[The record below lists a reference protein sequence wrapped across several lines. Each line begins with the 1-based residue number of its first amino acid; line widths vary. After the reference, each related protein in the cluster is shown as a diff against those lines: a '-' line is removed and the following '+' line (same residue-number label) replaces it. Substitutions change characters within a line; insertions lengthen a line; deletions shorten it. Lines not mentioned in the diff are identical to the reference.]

1 MSCTE
6 RVICLQCTSL
16 SNPSS
21 LSSSPPLLRCRRQ
34 FSPPSKS
41 LLKKYIRS
49 VATRYGHAGMPWL
62 VHTELVNR
70 FGITKELPPD
80 LAERIKQLQQ
90 LRNER
95 ERAVRPRSFSLAFE
109 KATVADNGN
118 HDDDGVKYP
127 ILDETLP
134 EGKQNDPSGRPLPRA
149 FPTGVSPSY
158 DVAALLELWQFIGAF
173 GVSSLEVAP
182 MSLSHLI
189 RALEWKGEANPIVEA
204 ICLGFLSQLNR
215 TVRTSKSREERIEEY
230 LNGIGESQCFLRGSN
245 PVNEGDE
252 DLTENSS
259 SLIDDFVNE
268 QLSLSRKEPKPW
280 FIRVTTYLWE
290 LRTIPEVSQHLV
302 RMAQSKTGFHQLSSA
317 NKLQL
322 LGILRNFYL
331 TAVSLRSAVDRE
343 VEAGA
348 LVKHDIREAEGESRR
363 LARQAQELLG
373 QQEVLQSQL
382 EPPEGSP
389 PPLPVL
395 KRLKREIREL
405 EMDLAKVR
413 REEGRLAKRLEALR
427 KRQYDHGAVR
437 VRLLGEDRDWRR
449 YWWFDGHLKP
459 EEVATRGSGIIIIEE
474 PSVMPDHPAWSYY
487 DELAQVERLLG
498 HLNPLG
504 CREARLAA
512 ALGDVKDRLAQS
524 MAPFHVQDEGEAP
537 AANRRKEG
545 EEDEGEE
552 QEEEEEMIVV
562 RRRNASYKNRIGR
575 QTAASKAVA
584 LPPFLRYRNSFNL
597 VGAMPS
603 K

>member
-1 MSCTE
+1 MSCTKS
-6 RVICLQCTSL
+6 VICLRC
-16 SNPSS
+16 SS
-21 LSSSPPLLRCRRQ
+21 LLSPSFSTLPNYRRQ

-70 FGITKELPPD
+70 FGITKELPPE

-95 ERAVRPRSFSLAFE
+95 ERAVRPRSFSLSLE
-109 KATVADNGN
+109 KAAVADNGN
-118 HDDDGVKYP
+118 NEDDGIKYP

-134 EGKQNDPSGRPLPRA
+134 ESKQNDPSGRPQPRA
-149 FPTGVSPSY
+149 FPTGRGIPSY

-189 RALEWKGEANPIVEA
+189 KALEWKGEVNPIVEA
-204 ICLGFLSQLNR
+204 ICLGFLSQLSR

-230 LNGIGESQCFLRGSN
+230 LGGIGESQCFLREANSTNGN
-245 PVNEGDE
+245 DD
-252 DLTENSS
+252 DLTEISFA
-259 SLIDDFVNE
+259 LIDDFVNG
-268 QLSLSRKEPKPW
+268 QLSLSRREPKPW
-280 FIRVTTYLWE
+280 FIRVTAYLWE
-290 LRTIPEVSQHLV
+290 LRVIPEVSRHLLK
-302 RMAQSKTGFHQLSSA
+302 MAQGGTGFHQLPSA

-363 LARQAQELLG
+363 LVRQTQELLG
-373 QQEVLQSQL
+373 QQEALQAQL
-382 EPPEGSP
+382 EPLEGSP
-389 PPLPVL
+389 PPLSVV

-405 EMDLAKVR
+405 ETDLAKVR
-413 REEGRLAKRLEALR
+413 REESRLARRLEALR

-459 EEVATRGSGIIIIEE
+459 EDVIRRGSGVIIVEE
-474 PSVMPDHPAWSYY
+474 PTVVPGHPVWSYY
-487 DELAQVERLLG
+487 DEMSQVENLLA

-504 CREARLAA
+504 CRESRLAA
-512 ALGDVKDRLAQS
+512 ALEDTKDRLAQS
-524 MAPFHVQDEGEAP
+524 IAPFHVQDEEGTPADRLEDGEQQQQ
-537 AANRRKEG
+537 KEQ
-545 EEDEGEE
+545 E
-552 QEEEEEMIVV
+552 EEEEEMIVV
-562 RRRNASYKNRIGR
+562 KRRNASYKSKIGR
-575 QTAASKAVA
+575 QTAASKGAA
-584 LPPFLRYRNSFNL
+584 LPIFLRYRNSFNL